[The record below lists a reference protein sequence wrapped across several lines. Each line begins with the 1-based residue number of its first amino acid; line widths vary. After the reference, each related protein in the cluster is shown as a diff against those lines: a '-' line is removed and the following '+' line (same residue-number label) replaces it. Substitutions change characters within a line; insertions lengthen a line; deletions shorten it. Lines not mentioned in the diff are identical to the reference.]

1 MAKTLV
7 LVHGA
12 WVTPR
17 SWEPFRRPF
26 EAAGYEV
33 HAPTWPY
40 LDRMTLLD
48 AQCALPDG
56 FGGLTLEQ
64 IADKYQ
70 AFVETLPEPPV
81 LIGHSFGGLL
91 VQMLL
96 DRGLGIAGVALNP
109 APIGGIVPGP
119 GALAAIAPILLRFNG
134 WNRPYAFTRER
145 FGRLFANGAPTDQV
159 DAAYRDYV
167 VPAPGMIF
175 HEAAFSLGTRVR
187 PERRAQPLL
196 ITAGTE
202 DRLIS
207 PYLSRAAY
215 RLQSKSAAPTDFVEF
230 EGRSHLLIAEP
241 GWEEV
246 ALHTLS
252 WIERQFRAGGA
263 TRGEPEQP
271 VRECVPNQVPALAG

>member
-1 MAKTLV
+1 MVKDIV

-17 SWEPFRRPF
+17 SWDPFRRPF

-56 FGGLTLEQ
+56 FGGLTLGR

-70 AFVETLPEPPV
+70 AYIGKLPEPPV

-96 DRGLGIAGVALNP
+96 DRGLGAVGVALNP

-119 GALAAIAPILLRFNG
+119 SAIAAIAPILLRFNG

-145 FGRLFANGAPTDQV
+145 FGRLYANGAPADQA

-215 RLQSKSAAPTDFVEF
+215 RLQRQSSAPTDYTEF
-230 EGRSHLLIAEP
+230 EGRSHLLIGEP

-252 WIERQFRAGGA
+252 WIERNAPQASSQAAKSSTPYASRP
-263 TRGEPEQP
+263 EPAMS
-271 VRECVPNQVPALAG
+271 VLAG

>member
-1 MAKTLV
+1 MAKTIV

-48 AQCALPDG
+48 AQCDLPDG
-56 FGGLTLEQ
+56 FGGLTLGR

-70 AFVETLPEPPV
+70 AYIGTLPEPPV

-96 DRGLGIAGVALNP
+96 DRGLGRAGVALNP

-119 GALAAIAPILLRFNG
+119 GAIAAIAPILLRFNG
-134 WNRPYAFTRER
+134 WNRPYAFTRDR
-145 FGRLFANGAPTDQV
+145 FGRLFANGAPADQV

-215 RLQSKSAAPTDFVEF
+215 RLQSVSAAPTDFVEF

-246 ALHTLS
+246 ALYALS
-252 WIERQFRAGGA
+252 WIERNAPESSSQAGKPSTPYA
-263 TRGEPEQP
+263 SRPEPAMP
-271 VRECVPNQVPALAG
+271 VPAG

>member
-1 MAKTLV
+1 
-7 LVHGA
+7 VHGA

-17 SWEPFRRPF
+17 SWDAFRRPF
-26 EAAGYEV
+26 EAEGYEV

-40 LDRMTLLD
+40 LDGMTLLD
-48 AQCALPDG
+48 AQGALPGG
-56 FGGLTLEQ
+56 FGGLTLGR

-70 AFVETLPEPPV
+70 SFIDTLPEPPV

-91 VQMLL
+91 VQILL
-96 DRGLGIAGVALNP
+96 DRGLGAVGVGLNP

-119 GALAAIAPILLRFNG
+119 SALAAIAPILLRFNG
-134 WNRPYAFTRER
+134 WNRPYAFTREQ
-145 FGRLFANGAPTDQV
+145 FGRLFANGAPADQV

-167 VPAPGMIF
+167 IPAPGMIF

-187 PERRAQPLL
+187 PERRTQPLL
-196 ITAGTE
+196 ITAGTS

-215 RLQSKSAAPTDFVEF
+215 RLQRKSPAPTDYVEF
-230 EGRSHLLIAEP
+230 EGRSHLLIGEP

-252 WIERQFRAGGA
+252 WIERNFRPQA
-263 TRGEPEQP
+263 TMAEADRSARPAAAHE
-271 VRECVPNQVPALAG
+271 NVPALAGFWRQ